1 MIQLSLLHC
10 PVILFDEVNISIM
23 IFFHTFKSTTIPQS
37 VKSRSYLFQL
47 SY

>member
-1 MIQLSLLHC
+1 MIELSLLHC
-10 PVILFDEVNISIM
+10 PVILFDEVNISTM
-23 IFFHTFKSTTIPQS
+23 IFCHTFKFTTTPQS